1 MEPFSHKTIKP
12 AQFNVRQL
20 NSGDAAAVQDVYDS
34 QPKLM
39 LVKKRLDAPPYA
51 GTFRSLLSSGCY
63 AYGAFKDDKLQ
74 AFTVFFAWPWLPA
87 TTLVLACNRPTGTI
101 YNPVKSGLQIVTD
114 AALAHAEKDS
124 RYMLFFV
131 RAAKEK
137 WSHETIVSP
146 KLGRFNEYRST
157 VAEHI
162 AAGNKSKFEAI
173 NQMVLGNRPVSADAF
188 LICAVAPWGND
199 APLNTQPQ
207 PLV

>member
-1 MEPFSHKTIKP
+1 MTTFSHETIEP
-12 AQFNVRQL
+12 AKFSVMRL
-20 NSGDAAAVQDVYDS
+20 TGADAVAVQEVYDS

-39 LVKKRLDAPPYA
+39 LVKKRPDAPPYA
-51 GTFRSLLSSGCY
+51 GTFISLLSSGCY
-63 AYGAFKDDKLQ
+63 AYGAFKDGKLH

-101 YNPVKSGLQIVTD
+101 YSPVKSGLQVVFD
-114 AALAHAEKDS
+114 AGLAHAENES
-124 RYMLFFV
+124 RYMVFTV
-131 RAAKEK
+131 RSAESK
-137 WSHETIVSP
+137 WNHKTMVSL